1 MAAAG
6 RTEEAGRHVAHVMRS
21 NFDHPVYLDHAATTP
36 VAPVALAAM
45 EPYFAERFGNAS
57 SIYGLAQDARR
68 AIDEARERCAR
79 VLGSRASEI
88 IFTSGGTESDNAALM
103 GAALALRERGR
114 HIVTTQIEHHAVLS
128 AAELLTELGF
138 EVAYVRPGKD
148 GIVSPESVAA
158 ALRPDTTV
166 VSVMLAN
173 NEIGTIQPVA
183 AIAEQVRAAAGS
195 KRRIVLHTDAVQAP
209 GLLPVN
215 VDALGVDMLTLSAHK
230 FGGPK
235 GAGLLYVRRGTPFR
249 PTQVGGAQERDRRA
263 GTENTPGIVGMA
275 AALEAAEAARAASV
289 ERCQTM
295 RDSIIAGITE
305 RVEDARLNGHPT
317 ERLANNANLS
327 LPGVEAESLLMGLDL
342 AGISA
347 SSGSACTAA
356 SLEPSHVL
364 LALGQSDN
372 LARSSL
378 RLTVGPENTAEE
390 IAYTVGTVAAL
401 AVKLRRLAG
410 SAKR

>member
-1 MAAAG
+1 
-6 RTEEAGRHVAHVMRS
+6 
-21 NFDHPVYLDHAATTP
+21 
-36 VAPVALAAM
+36 
-45 EPYFAERFGNAS
+45 
-57 SIYGLAQDARR
+57 
-68 AIDEARERCAR
+68 
-79 VLGSRASEI
+79 
-88 IFTSGGTESDNAALM
+88 
-103 GAALALRERGR
+103 
-114 HIVTTQIEHHAVLS
+114 
-128 AAELLTELGF
+128 
-138 EVAYVRPGKD
+138 
-148 GIVSPESVAA
+148 
-158 ALRPDTTV
+158 
-166 VSVMLAN
+166 
-173 NEIGTIQPVA
+173 
-183 AIAEQVRAAAGS
+183 
-195 KRRIVLHTDAVQAP
+195 
-209 GLLPVN
+209 
-215 VDALGVDMLTLSAHK
+215 
-230 FGGPK
+230 
-235 GAGLLYVRRGTPFR
+235 
-249 PTQVGGAQERDRRA
+249 
-263 GTENTPGIVGMA
+263 
-275 AALEAAEAARAASV
+275 
-289 ERCQTM
+289 M